1 MTISRSVV
9 TVGTAQT
16 MVVPPSTD
24 TQRVVLQNQQ
34 PEGDVGDYSRDGYV
48 YLAQSF
54 FNVPNGGTV
63 SFAVQAGPQGAQFE
77 FYSIVAKGNP
87 VRAYL
92 IEGATYTTGG
102 TVQSYNMNRNYSD
115 LYESVLTSATA
126 VTGGTVI
133 SSESVPASNQAGGSL
148 GSAKVHTLR
157 PSTGYA
163 MSFTAPSGAAD
174 VHFELGFTE
183 QYNGLHDIY
192 LGTAGSAVRLRGGEL
207 ITMDLYPGEAVYASA
222 NGTACALAIQRQ
234 D

>member
-1 MTISRSVV
+1 
-9 TVGTAQT
+9 

-48 YLAQSF
+48 YLSQSF
-54 FNVPNGGTV
+54 FSVPNGGTV
-63 SFAVQAGPQGAQFE
+63 SFAIQAGPQGAQFE

-102 TVQSYNMNRNYSD
+102 TVTAYNMNRNYSD
-115 LYESVLTSATA
+115 LYESVLTSATS

>member
-34 PEGDVGDYSRDGYV
+34 PEGNVGDYSRDGYV

-54 FNVPNGGTV
+54 FSVSNGGTV
-63 SFAVQAGPQGAQFE
+63 SFGLNTGSHGAQFE
-77 FYSIVAKGNP
+77 FYSIDVASNS
-87 VRAYL
+87 VNASL
-92 IEGATYTTGG
+92 IEGATYTAGSAIQAYNLNRNHSDSYQSVLTRATNITGG
-102 TVQSYNMNRNYSD
+102 TV
-115 LYESVLTSATA
+115 VSA
-126 VTGGTVI
+126 
-133 SSESVPASNQAGGSL
+133 EFVPGSNQAGGVYS
-148 GSAKVHTLR
+148 SVKVHTLK
-157 PSTGYA
+157 PSTKYA
-163 MSFTAPSGAAD
+163 MSFVASSGATD

-192 LGTAGSAVRLRGGEL
+192 LGTAGSAIRLRGGEL
-207 ITMDLYPGEAVYASA
+207 ITMDLYPGDAVYASA

>member
-1 MTISRSVV
+1 
-9 TVGTAQT
+9 

-34 PEGDVGDYSRDGYV
+34 PEGNVGDYSRDGYV
-48 YLAQSF
+48 YLSQSF
-54 FNVPNGGTV
+54 FSVPNGGTV
-63 SFAVQAGPQGAQFE
+63 SFAIQAGPQGAQLE

-87 VRAYL
+87 VRAFL

-102 TVQSYNMNRNYSD
+102 TVTAYNMNRNYSD
-115 LYESVLTSATA
+115 LYESVLTSATS

-192 LGTAGSAVRLRGGEL
+192 LGTAGSAVRLRGGEVMQL
-207 ITMDLYPGEAVYASA
+207 DLYPGEAVYASA

>member
-1 MTISRSVV
+1 
-9 TVGTAQT
+9 

-34 PEGDVGDYSRDGYV
+34 PEGNVGDYSREGYV

-63 SFAVQAGPQGAQFE
+63 SFGINTGSHGAQFE
-77 FYSIVAKGNP
+77 FYSIDTASNNIH
-87 VRAYL
+87 AYL
-92 IEGATYTTGG
+92 IEGATYTAGSAVQAYNLNRNHSDSYQSVLTRATNITGG
-102 TVQSYNMNRNYSD
+102 TV
-115 LYESVLTSATA
+115 VSA
-126 VTGGTVI
+126 
-133 SSESVPASNQAGGSL
+133 EFVPGSNQAGGVYS
-148 GSAKVHTLR
+148 SVKVHTLK
-157 PSTGYA
+157 PSTRYA
-163 MSFTAPSGAAD
+163 MSFTAPSGATD

-192 LGTAGSAVRLRGGEL
+192 LGTAGSAIRLRGGQIL
-207 ITMDLYPGEAVYASA
+207 TLDLYPGESVYASA

>member
-1 MTISRSVV
+1 
-9 TVGTAQT
+9 

-34 PEGDVGDYSRDGYV
+34 PEGDVGDYSREGYV
-48 YLAQSF
+48 YLAQQF
-54 FNVPNGGTV
+54 FSISNGGTV
-63 SFAVQAGPQGAQFE
+63 SFAIQTGPHGAQFE
-77 FYSIVAKGNP
+77 FYGITAHAND

-102 TVQSYNMNRNYSD
+102 TVQAYNLNRDHSDSYQ
-115 LYESVLTSATA
+115 SVLTSATNA
-126 VTGGTVI
+126 TGGTVI
-133 SSESVPASNQAGGSL
+133 SSEFVLASNQSGMEVS
-148 GSAKVHTLR
+148 SSKVHTLK
-157 PSTGYA
+157 PSTGYL
-163 MSFTAPSGAAD
+163 MRFTAPTGAAD

-192 LGTAGSAVRLRGGEL
+192 LGTAGSAIRLRGGEVFTL
-207 ITMDLYPGEAVYASA
+207 DLYPGEAVYASA

>member
-34 PEGDVGDYSRDGYV
+34 PEGDVGDYSREGYV
-48 YLAQSF
+48 YLAQQF
-54 FNVPNGGTV
+54 FSISNGGTV
-63 SFAVQAGPQGAQFE
+63 SFAIQTGPHGAQFE
-77 FYSIVAKGNP
+77 FYSITAHAND

-102 TVQSYNMNRNYSD
+102 TVQAYNLNRDHSDSYQ
-115 LYESVLTSATA
+115 SVLTSATNA
-126 VTGGTVI
+126 TGGTVI
-133 SSESVPASNQAGGSL
+133 SSEFVLASNQSGMQVIS
-148 GSAKVHTLR
+148 SKVHTLKS
-157 PSTGYA
+157 STGYL
-163 MSFTAPSGAAD
+163 MRFTAPTGAAD

-192 LGTAGSAVRLRGGEL
+192 LGTAGSAIRLRGGEVMQL
-207 ITMDLYPGEAVYASA
+207 DLYPGESVYASA

>member
-1 MTISRSVV
+1 VTISRSVV

-48 YLAQSF
+48 YLSQSF

-63 SFAVQAGPQGAQFE
+63 SFAIQAGPQGAQFE

-102 TVQSYNMNRNYSD
+102 TVTAYNMNRNYSD
-115 LYESVLTSATA
+115 AYGSVLTSATS

-148 GSAKVHTLR
+148 GSAKIHTLR

-192 LGTAGSAVRLRGGEL
+192 LGTAGSAIRLRGGEL
-207 ITMDLYPGEAVYASA
+207 ITMDLYPGDAVYASA

>member
-34 PEGDVGDYSRDGYV
+34 PEGNIGDYSREGYIQMV
-48 YLAQSF
+48 QSF
-54 FNVPNGGTV
+54 FTVPNGGTV
-63 SFAVQAGPQGAQFE
+63 SFAINTGSQGVQFE
-77 FYSIVAKGNP
+77 FYSITTSGNP
-87 VRAYL
+87 VHAYL

-102 TVQSYNMNRNYSD
+102 TLQAYNLNRNNSD
-115 LYESVLTSATA
+115 TYQSILTSATG

-133 SSESVPASNQAGGSL
+133 SSEYVPASNQAGGGLS
-148 GSAKVHTLR
+148 SVKVHTLR

-163 MSFTAPSGAAD
+163 MSFTGPVGASD
-174 VHFELGFTE
+174 VHFQLGFAE

-192 LGTAGSAVRLRGGEL
+192 LGTAGSAIRLRGGEVL
-207 ITMDLYPGEAVYASA
+207 TLDLYPGEAVYASA

>member
-1 MTISRSVV
+1 VTISRSVV

-34 PEGDVGDYSRDGYV
+34 PEGNVGDYSRDGYV

-54 FNVPNGGTV
+54 FSVPNGGTV
-63 SFAVQAGPQGAQFE
+63 SFAIQAGPQGAQFE

-115 LYESVLTSATA
+115 LYESVLTSATS

-174 VHFELGFTE
+174 VHFELGFAE

-192 LGTAGSAVRLRGGEL
+192 LGTAGSAVRLRGGDT

>member
-1 MTISRSVV
+1 MTVSRSVV

-34 PEGDVGDYSRDGYV
+34 PEGNVGDYSRDGYV

-54 FNVPNGGTV
+54 FSVPNGGTV
-63 SFAVQAGPQGAQFE
+63 SFAIQAGPQGAQLE

-87 VRAYL
+87 INAYL

-102 TVQSYNMNRNYSD
+102 TVTAYNMNRNYSD
-115 LYESVLTSATA
+115 VYGSVLTSATG

-174 VHFELGFTE
+174 VHFELGFAE

>member
-34 PEGDVGDYSRDGYV
+34 PEGDVGDYSREGYV
-48 YLAQSF
+48 YLSQSF
-54 FNVPNGGTV
+54 FTVPNGGTA
-63 SFAVQAGPQGAQFE
+63 SFAIQTGTSGVQFE
-77 FYSIVAKGNP
+77 FYSIATSGNP
-87 VRAYL
+87 VHAYL

-102 TVQSYNMNRNYSD
+102 TVSAYNLNRDHSD
-115 LYESVLTSATA
+115 AHNSILTSATG
-126 VTGGTVI
+126 VTGGTVV
-133 SSESVPASNQAGGSL
+133 SSEYVPASNQAGGIL
-148 GSAKVHTLR
+148 GATKVHTLR

-163 MSFTAPSGAAD
+163 MNFTAPVGAAD
-174 VHFELGFTE
+174 VHFQLGFTE

-192 LGTAGSAVRLRGGEL
+192 LGTAGSAIRLRGGEVL
-207 ITMDLYPGEAVYASA
+207 TLDLYPGESVYASA

>member
-1 MTISRSVV
+1 VTISRNVV

-34 PEGDVGDYSRDGYV
+34 PEGDVGDYSREGYV
-48 YLAQSF
+48 YLSQSF
-54 FNVPNGGTV
+54 FSIPNGGTV

-77 FYSIVAKGNP
+77 FYSITAHAND

-102 TVQSYNMNRNYSD
+102 TVQAYNLNRNNSD
-115 LYESVLTSATA
+115 SYQSVLTSATA

-133 SSESVPASNQAGGSL
+133 SSEYILASNQAGGFLS
-148 GSAKVHTLR
+148 SSKIHTLR
-157 PSTGYA
+157 PSTGYII
-163 MSFTAPSGAAD
+163 TAPSGATD

-192 LGTAGSAVRLRGGEL
+192 LGTAGSAIRLRGGEL

>member
-1 MTISRSVV
+1 VTISRSVV

-34 PEGDVGDYSRDGYV
+34 PEGNVGDYSREGYT
-48 YLAQSF
+48 YLSHSF
-54 FNVPNGGTV
+54 FTVPNGGTA
-63 SFAVQAGPQGAQFE
+63 SFAIHTAPSGVQFE
-77 FYSIVAKGNP
+77 FYSIVATGNP
-87 VRAYL
+87 VKAYL

-102 TVQSYNMNRNYSD
+102 TVQSYNMNRNRSD
-115 LYESVLTSATA
+115 SHQSILTSATN
-126 VTGGTVI
+126 VTGGTIV
-133 SSESVPASNQAGGSL
+133 SSEFVPASNQAGGDFASI
-148 GSAKVHTLR
+148 KIHTLR

-163 MSFTAPSGAAD
+163 MSFTALNGAAD
-174 VHFELGFTE
+174 VHFQLGFNE

-192 LGTAGSAVRLRGGEL
+192 LGTAGSAIRLRGGEVL
-207 ITMDLYPGEAVYASA
+207 TLDLYPGESVYASA

>member
-1 MTISRSVV
+1 MTVSRSVV

-34 PEGDVGDYSRDGYV
+34 PEGDVGDYSREGYV
-48 YLAQSF
+48 YLAQQF
-54 FNVPNGGTV
+54 FSISNGGTV
-63 SFAVQAGPQGAQFE
+63 SFAIQTGPHGAQFE
-77 FYSIVAKGNP
+77 FYGITAHAND

-102 TVQSYNMNRNYSD
+102 TVQAYNLNRDHSDSYQ
-115 LYESVLTSATA
+115 SVLTSATNA
-126 VTGGTVI
+126 TGGTVI
-133 SSESVPASNQAGGSL
+133 SSEFVLASNQSGMEVS
-148 GSAKVHTLR
+148 SSKVHTLK
-157 PSTGYA
+157 PSTGYL
-163 MSFTAPSGAAD
+163 MRFTAPTGAAD

-192 LGTAGSAVRLRGGEL
+192 LGTAGSAIRLRGGEVL
-207 ITMDLYPGEAVYASA
+207 TLDLYPGEAVYASA

>member
-34 PEGDVGDYSRDGYV
+34 PEGNVGDYSRDGYV

-54 FNVPNGGTV
+54 FNIPNGGTV
-63 SFAVQAGPQGAQFE
+63 SFAIQTGPHGAQFE
-77 FYSIVAKGNP
+77 FYGITADGND

-102 TVQSYNMNRNYSD
+102 TVQAYNMNRDYSD
-115 LYESVLTSATA
+115 SYQSVLTSATNA
-126 VTGGTVI
+126 TGGTVI
-133 SSESVPASNQAGGSL
+133 SSEYVLASNQAGGIIN
-148 GSAKVHTLR
+148 SAKIHTLR
-157 PSTGYA
+157 ASTGYL
-163 MSFTAPSGAAD
+163 MTFTAPVGAAD
-174 VHFELGFTE
+174 VHFELGFVE

-192 LGTAGSAVRLRGGEL
+192 LGTAGSAIRLRGGQIL
-207 ITMDLYPGEAVYASA
+207 TLDLFPGESVYASA